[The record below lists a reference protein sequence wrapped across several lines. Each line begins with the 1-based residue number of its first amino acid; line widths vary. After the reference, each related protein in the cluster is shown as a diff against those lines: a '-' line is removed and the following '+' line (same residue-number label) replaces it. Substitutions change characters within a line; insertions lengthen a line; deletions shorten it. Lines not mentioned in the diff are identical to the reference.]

1 MKTLIIVESPHKAQ
15 TIQGY
20 LGKNYTV
27 LASKGHIADL
37 AKGGRHG
44 MGIDFS
50 NNFKP
55 HYVLLEDKVQ
65 TLDALIGAA
74 KQADQILLASDPDK
88 EGEAIAFHLSQ
99 RLLDIGKP
107 IKRIVFNEIKK
118 SKILQA
124 IKEPRDI
131 DMDLFHS
138 QEARRILDR
147 IVGFSASP
155 FLMNFFGSNLSAGR
169 VQSVVSRMIVDREQE
184 IEAFVPEDF
193 WTIQVRLSDGKD
205 EFLAKYSERLTDQAS
220 ADTIKTKLNVPDYV
234 VSDVKAAAE
243 SKYPQPPLITSSLQ
257 RLMSKKSG
265 FGAERTMKAAQ
276 ALYEAGLCT
285 YIRTDSVRAGEEA
298 IVEVREWLTNNKH
311 PIPSK
316 SNSFK
321 NKEATQD
328 AHECIRPTDLSLL
341 PWDNYVI
348 ANPDEKLVYETI
360 WRCFVA
366 SQMNPAVY
374 DTLVVI
380 AHPKNHP
387 TTIVKSSG
395 KALKVKGYLEIFGVH
410 DEGGID
416 IPNLTKGQNIFLG
429 KTKDAVK
436 VEKKQT
442 QPLPRYSEDKLI
454 KELVSKGIGRPAT
467 YAQLLGK
474 ITDRNYVEK
483 RGNVF
488 YATPLGKK
496 INGVLTKFFTFLDYG
511 YTAKLEEEL
520 DKIEVGQI
528 SHVEML
534 NNFYP
539 SFRKEIERAYVEQGG
554 CLCEKCGNPMLER
567 NSKQGQKFLGC
578 SIWPK
583 CQQTKSIPQVA

>member
-44 MGIDFS
+44 MGIDIP

-55 HYVLLEDKVQ
+55 HYVLLDDKIQ
-65 TLDALIGAA
+65 TLDALIAAA
-74 KQADQILLASDPDK
+74 KQADLILLASDADK
-88 EGEAIAFHLSQ
+88 EGEAIAYHLSQ
-99 RLLDIGKP
+99 RLADVEKP

-155 FLMNFFGSNLSAGR
+155 FLMNFFGSHLSAGR

-193 WTIQVRLSDGKD
+193 WTIQINLNDGND
-205 EFLAKYSERLTDQAS
+205 DFLAKYSERLTDQAS
-220 ADTIKTKLNVPDYV
+220 ADSIKNKLNNPNYL
-234 VSDVKAAAE
+234 VSKVEAASE
-243 SKYPQPPLITSSLQ
+243 IRYPSPPLITSSLQ
-257 RLMSKKSG
+257 RIMSKKNG

-276 ALYEAGLCT
+276 SLYEAGICT
-285 YIRTDSVRAGEEA
+285 YIRTDSVRAGEDA
-298 IVEVREWLTNNKH
+298 IVEVREWLVSNKY
-311 PIPSK
+311 PIPPK
-316 SNSFK
+316 PPIYK

-348 ANPDEKLVYETI
+348 ANPDEKAVYEAI
-360 WRCFVA
+360 WRYFVA

-374 DTLVVI
+374 DTLTVV
-380 AHPKNHP
+380 AHPENHP
-387 TTIVKSSG
+387 TTKVKASG
-395 KALKVKGYLEIFGVH
+395 KALKVKGYLDIIGVQ
-410 DEGGID
+410 DAGGID
-416 IPNLTKGQNIFLG
+416 IPNLVEGQKIFLS
-429 KTKDAVK
+429 KEKNAVK
-436 VEKKQT
+436 MEKKQT
-442 QPLPRYSEDKLI
+442 QPPPRYSEDKLI

-483 RGNVF
+483 IGNVF
-488 YATPLGKK
+488 HATELGKK
-496 INGVLTKFFTFLDYG
+496 INGILIKFFTFMDYG
-511 YTAKLEEEL
+511 YTAGLEKQL
-520 DKIEVGQI
+520 DEIESGKI
-528 SHVEML
+528 SRLEML
-534 NNFYP
+534 NKFYP
-539 SFRKEIERAYVEQGG
+539 AFQKEIECAYIEQGG
-554 CLCEKCGNPMLER
+554 CLCEKCNSPMVER
-567 NSKQGQKFLGC
+567 NNKQGQKFLAC
-578 SIWPK
+578 SSFPK
-583 CQQTKSIPQVA
+583 CRQTKSITQVA